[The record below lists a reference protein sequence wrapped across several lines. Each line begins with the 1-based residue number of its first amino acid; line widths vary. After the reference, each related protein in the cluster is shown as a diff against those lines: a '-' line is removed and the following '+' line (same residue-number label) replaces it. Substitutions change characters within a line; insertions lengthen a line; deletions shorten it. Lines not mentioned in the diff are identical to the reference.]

1 MKWSFLCFLLLLL
14 NPVTLPA
21 EEFEIEKASVIVNIH
36 TNTLALIEANHISE
50 IHPVATGK
58 KKRNASWSFS
68 CIGKGKQPYYRK
80 KNIQGGDKDNPL
92 GTRWIGF
99 DANGTEGRTFGLHGT
114 NRPSS
119 IGYHA
124 SLGCI
129 RLANTSV
136 ERLYEK
142 LEIGSAVV
150 IVNEAKSFK
159 VIAQNYGLIKESKKS
174 KHMPAFK
181 TFPDLRRHLKCLQEQ
196 GFQS

>member
-58 KKRNASWSFS
+58 KGEETPVGHFHVLVKA
-68 CIGKGKQPYYRK
+68 KQPYYRK

-159 VIAQNYGLIKESKKS
+159 VIAQNYGLIKESK
-174 KHMPAFK
+174 
-181 TFPDLRRHLKCLQEQ
+181 
-196 GFQS
+196 

>member
-58 KKRNASWSFS
+58 KSEETPVGHFHVLVKA
-68 CIGKGKQPYYRK
+68 KQPYYRK

-142 LEIGSAVV
+142 LEIGSA
-150 IVNEAKSFK
+150 
-159 VIAQNYGLIKESKKS
+159 
-174 KHMPAFK
+174 
-181 TFPDLRRHLKCLQEQ
+181 
-196 GFQS
+196 